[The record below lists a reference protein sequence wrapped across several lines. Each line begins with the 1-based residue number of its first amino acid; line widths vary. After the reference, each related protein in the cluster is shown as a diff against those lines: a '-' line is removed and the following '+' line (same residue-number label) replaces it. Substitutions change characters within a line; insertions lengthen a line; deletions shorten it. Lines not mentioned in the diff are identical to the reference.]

1 MKKRLVSILTALLIL
16 LALPV
21 SASASNFTPSVEQK
35 GAPAVSPVLDQGGN
49 SVSAII
55 RDANGNEVAGVPAT
69 GLIVTPVSEA
79 QNAADDVR
87 ATLLNAYKQINSVGA
102 LSELAENLKTVLSQL
117 SSETDVADLVVRD
130 LFDVTVQGAYAE
142 HLAVEGNSISIRFE
156 LGLEKDQLLLVLH
169 NFADQQWE
177 VIPNDQVVRG
187 DDGSV
192 TVTFNSLSPVAFVVD
207 NVDLTADPNAPKSP
221 QTSQGVSIL
230 AICGI
235 ALLTVGAAAACVYA
249 AKRKKASK

>member
-1 MKKRLVSILTALLIL
+1 MKKRLVSVLTAMLIL
-16 LALPV
+16 LALPI

-35 GAPAVSPVLDQGGN
+35 GAPAVSAVQDKGGN

-55 RDANGNEVAGVPAT
+55 RDAHGNEVIGVPAT
-69 GLIVTPVSEA
+69 DLIVTPVSEA
-79 QNAADDVR
+79 ENAADDIR
-87 ATLLNAYKQINSVGA
+87 TKLLNAYKQINSVGS
-102 LSELAENLKTVLSQL
+102 LSELADNLKTVLSQL

-130 LFDVTVQGAYAE
+130 LFDVTVQGTYAE
-142 HLAVEGNSISIRFE
+142 HLAAEGNSISIQFE

-169 NFADQQWE
+169 NLADQQWE

-192 TVTFNSLSPVAFVVD
+192 TVTFNSLSPVAFAVD
-207 NVDLTADPNAPKSP
+207 NVDITADPNAPKSP
-221 QTSQGVSIL
+221 QTSQGVPTL

-235 ALLTVGAAAACVYA
+235 ALLVVGAAAACVYA